1 MGKKKPRPVL
11 AHRTRHLRNIYQ
23 NVLRIVYHTRRG
35 KVRQMTIKEIQAA
48 DRPYLTPDDVAGVLE
63 CDPHAIRLAARDNP
77 EQLGF
82 PVMRVGRRTKI
93 PRIPFLRFMGYMEE
107 TT

>member
-1 MGKKKPRPVL
+1 
-11 AHRTRHLRNIYQ
+11 
-23 NVLRIVYHTRRG
+23 
-35 KVRQMTIKEIQAA
+35 MTIKEIQAA
-48 DRPYLTPDDVAGVLE
+48 DRPYLTPGDVAGVLE

-77 EQLGF
+77 GQLGF

-107 TT
+107 TE

>member
-1 MGKKKPRPVL
+1 
-11 AHRTRHLRNIYQ
+11 
-23 NVLRIVYHTRRG
+23 
-35 KVRQMTIKEIQAA
+35 MTIKEIQAA
-48 DRPYLTPDDVAGVLE
+48 DRPYLTPGDVAGVLE

-82 PVMRVGRRTKI
+82 P
-93 PRIPFLRFMGYMEE
+93 RIPFLRFMGYMEE

>member
-1 MGKKKPRPVL
+1 
-11 AHRTRHLRNIYQ
+11 
-23 NVLRIVYHTRRG
+23 
-35 KVRQMTIKEIQAA
+35 MTIKEIQAA

-107 TT
+107 TA